1 MGNRADMPMV
11 AREPGSHQTAVL
23 RSGHASTFGRSS
35 PPDGLL
41 PSGGSAPGPAPA
53 PHRALA
59 LDALRLRRGLRD
71 PVHRPEPWDDAAFAR
86 EVELIR
92 CHLAPLRNRRS
103 LTASFGREAFQSLE
117 FEPPAVLP
125 LGPIR
130 AAYAIRWLELG
141 SGGTLPAWTQLL
153 AIDPARLQASLE
165 SRAQVSANHFLGHG
179 RRVVAAHDGREELL
193 ASDYGK
199 LTRLDCP
206 HGGRPRDVTDQR
218 HLAE

>member
-1 MGNRADMPMV
+1 MPMV
-11 AREPGSHQTAVL
+11 VREPGLHQTAVP
-23 RSGHASTFGRSS
+23 RSGHATIVGRSS

-41 PSGGSAPGPAPA
+41 PSGGSFAPAPAPA

-71 PVHRPEPWDDAAFAR
+71 PFRRPEPWREASFAR

-103 LTASFGREAFQSLE
+103 LTASFRREAFQGLE
-117 FEPPAVLP
+117 FEPPAGLP

-141 SGGTLPAWTQLL
+141 GGARLPSWTSLL
-153 AIDPARLQASLE
+153 AVGPA
-165 SRAQVSANHFLGHG
+165 
-179 RRVVAAHDGREELL
+179 
-193 ASDYGK
+193 
-199 LTRLDCP
+199 
-206 HGGRPRDVTDQR
+206 
-218 HLAE
+218 